1 MRQLLYVSNTSRD
14 VADSVLDDIL
24 ASSRKNNLKAGITGV
39 LLYIDGGFMQVLE
52 GERRAVTETYA
63 RICKDQR
70 HWNMG
75 VLLDGDASRAFGE
88 WSMGFLRPSRE
99 ADNDGM
105 FALTRD
111 AIGGK
116 LQGDGPA
123 VIMTL
128 LLTFYRINS
137 REQA

>member
-39 LLYIDGGFMQVLE
+39 LLYIDGGFMKVLE

-75 VLLDGDASRAFGE
+75 VLLTVMRLGHLVNGAWDFYDHHARRIMMGCSRSPGT
-88 WSMGFLRPSRE
+88 P
-99 ADNDGM
+99 
-105 FALTRD
+105 
-111 AIGGK
+111 
-116 LQGDGPA
+116 
-123 VIMTL
+123 
-128 LLTFYRINS
+128 
-137 REQA
+137 